1 VKRAALFIRLND
13 MVVNDGVIIPLISR
27 PRVRG
32 AALNLVATLSGWDL
46 DFAQLQNW
54 FREA

>member
-1 VKRAALFIRLND
+1 VKRTALFIKCND
-13 MVVNDGVIIPLISR
+13 LVCGDHAVIPIMLR

-32 AALNLVATLSGWDL
+32 ASTKLATWLSGWDL

-54 FREA
+54 YRET